1 MFAAPPE
8 AQPLVRRMVTENDK
22 MWTVNRELMQVPK
35 PALDR
40 LESVK
45 VPTLVLIGDQDVWQS
60 EPAEILAKRIP
71 GARIVRIAGS
81 GHLLNLTSPK
91 EFDAAI
97 ASFVPGLVK

>member
-1 MFAAPPE
+1 
-8 AQPLVRRMVTENDK
+8 MVTENDK
-22 MWTVNRELMQVPK
+22 MWTAKRELMQAPP

-40 LESVK
+40 LESVR

-60 EPAEILAKRIP
+60 EPADILAKRIP
-71 GARIVRIAGS
+71 GARIVRIAGG

-97 ASFVPGLVK
+97 AAFLKTG